1 MRFSII
7 IFSFMIIVL
16 GVLGTQLPNTRQW
29 PTSRQHVSLPS
40 RISRDH
46 RRFPK
51 SRFKSVLLVRGG
63 GINPVKSIIA
73 TFSNLATYI
82 GSSKS
87 RCWIVLV
94 LAMFNEIAATSM
106 TKSARDT
113 SNPTRLAIAICMYVT
128 SLLGFASALAKIEMS
143 IAYACWSATGTAL
156 VSVVGIFF
164 FGEAFDIIKVLCVS
178 LILLGVIGLNL
189 RDNVSH

>member
-1 MRFSII
+1 
-7 IFSFMIIVL
+7 MILVL
-16 GVLGTQLPNTRQW
+16 RVTGTQMLDTKRW
-29 PTSRQHVSLPS
+29 PTFHENVSLS
-40 RISRDH
+40 GRIPRHH
-46 RRFPK
+46 RQYSK
-51 SRFKSVLLVRGG
+51 YQSKSVLLVRGG
-63 GINPVKSIIA
+63 SINPVKFIIA
-73 TFSNLATYI
+73 TLSNLATYI

-87 RCWIVLV
+87 RCWIVLI

-113 SNPTRLAIAICMYVT
+113 SDPTRLAIAICMYVT
-128 SLLGFASALAKIEMS
+128 SLLGFASALAKIDMS

-189 RDNVSH
+189 RDTLSH